1 MDLCVRFL
9 FYFLPIRRRRKKVLF
24 RGNNN
29 AVINLRAHLR
39 IDVYLGT
46 CVMKDEGPPLLL
58 RPTTAG
64 EKSGPKTSWKYVEE
78 INLIIQ
84 APLY

>member
-1 MDLCVRFL
+1 
-9 FYFLPIRRRRKKVLF
+9 
-24 RGNNN
+24 
-29 AVINLRAHLR
+29 
-39 IDVYLGT
+39 
-46 CVMKDEGPPLLL
+46 MKDEGPPLLL